1 MAELDDVKYPFG
13 DKRIEGKVIVIN
25 KRGFGFI
32 SSIKVPYTRIYFHWT
47 NLVPQTINFAE
58 IKRSDPVD
66 FILEKKSDGTYK
78 AIKIDVLERESTPP
92 AEETKSE

>member
-1 MAELDDVKYPFG
+1 MADLDDVKYPFG
-13 DKRIEGKVIVIN
+13 DKRIEGKIIVVN

-32 SSIKVPYTRIYFHWT
+32 SSKEVPYTRIYFHWT

-66 FILEKKSDGTYK
+66 FILEKKGDGTYK
-78 AIKIDVLERESTPP
+78 AIKIDVLEREAPP
-92 AEETKSE
+92 TEVINNG